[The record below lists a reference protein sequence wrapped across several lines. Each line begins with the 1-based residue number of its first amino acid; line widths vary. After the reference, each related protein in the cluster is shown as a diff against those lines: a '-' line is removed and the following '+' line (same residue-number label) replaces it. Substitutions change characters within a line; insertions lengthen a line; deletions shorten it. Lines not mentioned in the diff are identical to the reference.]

1 MTDWWAPSWKVRVNG
16 KSQEVLVADFVYR
29 VVMVE
34 PGGNLSQFRYWP
46 WGWPY
51 LLILSWR
58 TLLMLGVCQV
68 VRVMRGVEP
77 PSSRAHPTQLLSMKG
92 RRVMEDLTK
101 QYSYEKLIQEEKEH
115 YSQIEV
121 TDDLTEGGV
130 HANSSWSYYWQRIAT
145 VIGQSEYANLPVYLD
160 RAFGSL
166 ETPIRILSL
175 GSGYCGNEI
184 GLAKGLAS
192 RHIITCTDINEEIF
206 SDARKRVQQENLSI
220 EFRVED
226 LNFIKI
232 PKGECDLIFAHAALH
247 HIINLEYLLD
257 QIVDGLSDNGVF
269 HLVEVTG
276 MNRKLIWDENE
287 RFANALL
294 SLMPDRITRKLRLDV
309 RAEAEGMEGVRQ
321 EEILPLLHKR
331 FRPIF
336 EWRHGAFMRF
346 ICTHPDLGRY
356 FDPADNEARRYLDF
370 LIDCD
375 ESSVRRGV
383 LKPLELWGVYQPLH

>member
-1 MTDWWAPSWKVRVNG
+1 M
-16 KSQEVLVADFVYR
+16 
-29 VVMVE
+29 
-34 PGGNLSQFRYWP
+34 
-46 WGWPY
+46 
-51 LLILSWR
+51 
-58 TLLMLGVCQV
+58 
-68 VRVMRGVEP
+68 
-77 PSSRAHPTQLLSMKG
+77 
-92 RRVMEDLTK
+92 
-101 QYSYEKLIQEEKEH
+101 
-115 YSQIEV
+115 
-121 TDDLTEGGV
+121 
-130 HANSSWSYYWQRIAT
+130 
-145 VIGQSEYANLPVYLD
+145 
-160 RAFGSL
+160 
-166 ETPIRILSL
+166 
-175 GSGYCGNEI
+175 
-184 GLAKGLAS
+184 
-192 RHIITCTDINEEIF
+192 
-206 SDARKRVQQENLSI
+206 
-220 EFRVED
+220 ED

-247 HIINLEYLLD
+247 HIINLEYLFD

-269 HLVEVTG
+269 HLVEVAG

-287 RFANALL
+287 GFANALL
-294 SLMPDRITRKLRLDV
+294 SQMPDRITRKLRLDV
-309 RAEAEGMEGVRQ
+309 RAGAEGMEGVRQ